1 MVKWRLLQMKLLKKL
16 VKKHV
21 KVGLNV
27 DEAKAIAKATP
38 IAASGPVLVSV
49 LASLNVIPETI
60 SQDPAIAM
68 YLAGALSWGAN
79 SVRKILLR
87 KGIIAEDEQV

>member
-1 MVKWRLLQMKLLKKL
+1 MKLLKKL

-21 KVGLNV
+21 KVGLNL

-38 IAASGPVLVSV
+38 IAATGPILVSI
-49 LASLNVIPETI
+49 LASLGVIPRAI
-60 SQDPAIAM
+60 SQDPEMAM

-79 SVRKILLR
+79 SIRKILLR
-87 KGIIAEDEQV
+87 KGIIAEDEQI

>member
-1 MVKWRLLQMKLLKKL
+1 MKLLKKL

-27 DEAKAIAKATP
+27 DEVKAIAKATP
-38 IAASGPVLVSV
+38 IAASGPVLVSI

-60 SQDPAIAM
+60 SQYTAIAM

>member
-1 MVKWRLLQMKLLKKL
+1 MKLLKKL

-27 DEAKAIAKATP
+27 DEVKAIAKATP

-87 KGIIAEDEQV
+87 KGIIAEDEQT